1 MSKIYDALNEVG
13 VISFE
18 PSNAASTDGVIRGTA
33 TGLRKELVEFEKL
46 FSERIGR
53 LRVAADDAEVVLASE
68 SQQAAQTVEKLNGE
82 ITALETK
89 VERDKGSP

>member
-13 VISFE
+13 VNPFE
-18 PSNAASTDGVIRGTA
+18 PSNAALTDGVIRGTA

-53 LRVAADDAEVVLASE
+53 LRVAADDAEVAVS
-68 SQQAAQTVEKLNGE
+68 K
-82 ITALETK
+82 
-89 VERDKGSP
+89 